1 MEHLLCTSHLKTQT
15 QTVPCIPVGTVTQNT
30 GPTVVMWEDSHDC
43 PATHTGDCS
52 PVYQHTHMHATCTH
66 ISSRGPCT
74 QSHDTHCTRRPPHLS
89 HTHTVP
95 ISDVRSG
102 PQGTH
107 TYTPRLTAPHH
118 GPSAPTAGGCSC
130 GAHMLWTQAQGCISY
145 GMLVL
150 SMPGLSRSRGLAQL
164 REDPQGPWQP
174 PICSPPFL
182 SCA

>member
-1 MEHLLCTSHLKTQT
+1 
-15 QTVPCIPVGTVTQNT
+15 
-30 GPTVVMWEDSHDC
+30 MWEDSHDC

-150 SMPGLSRSRGLAQL
+150 CLASAGHGAWPSSGRTLRVLGSPQFVHPPSSAALRRKPKHMPGASSLATSL
-164 REDPQGPWQP
+164 
-174 PICSPPFL
+174 
-182 SCA
+182 